1 MVPHAMI
8 NRDHCGKCG
17 RPTVV
22 SFAVEPEAAW
32 TTVTLNRWRTL
43 CPSCFDIEAHKA
55 RVQYTFKRL
64 DAMSWNERPAPRNPY
79 KRKHEDCANR
89 PLLYS
94 PPTKGR
100 DRDAK
105 ETEKDAS

>member
-1 MVPHAMI
+1 MRRRVVPHAMI

-32 TTVTLNRWRTL
+32 TTVVLNRWRTL

-55 RVQYTFKRL
+55 RVQYT
-64 DAMSWNERPAPRNPY
+64 MIPAN
-79 KRKHEDCANR
+79 DNNR
-89 PLLYS
+89 AIWTGAFVWRQHWPLVLAGVLFGIAVS
-94 PPTKGR
+94 AGCSLLI
-100 DRDAK
+100 
-105 ETEKDAS
+105 AS